1 MKKVKRI
8 LLLTLVLT
16 TFSTAAHAADTP
28 VIVSGFQ
35 TLLGD
40 VSTWLLALIPTA
52 SAAMVGYHALMKQM
66 SDGDPSVASSSNKSI
81 KRVLIGGAIGT
92 SAAGLTKAFLTY
104 FGG

>member
-1 MKKVKRI
+1 MNKVKRI
-8 LLLTLVLT
+8 ILFTLVSLT
-16 TFSTAAHAADTP
+16 TFSTAAYAETP

-35 TLLGD
+35 KLLGD